1 MSIIRFS
8 VVAAGL
14 AVVLALSGPFA
25 FSANLDSLN
34 AGRVGIQSAGPM
46 AFGPDAI
53 LFVGDSAGAAIIAI
67 DTGDRTPAKSAA
79 KVDVKNIN
87 QKIAA
92 LLGTTPDQILVNDAV
107 VNPISKNVYLAVSRG
122 LGPDAVPV
130 ILRVNAAGTITEL
143 SLDNVKHSVARLE
156 DAPAVDAKD
165 SRGRGLR
172 VQTITDLAY
181 VDGKVFVAGLSN
193 EEFTS
198 SFRSISFPFQGVSK
212 SAGIEIYHGNHGRFE
227 TYSPIRTFLP
237 FQLDGEPHI
246 LAAYTCTPLV
256 KIPISALKPGK
267 QVKGVTIAEL
277 GNRNRPID
285 MIAYNKGGQEYFLMA
300 NSSRGVMKLSLKGL
314 ERFQAITA
322 EVDDKAGV
330 PYETIAAFQG
340 VLQLD
345 KFDDNNAMLLTDDN
359 GSLNLRTVPLP

>member
-8 VVAAGL
+8 VVVTVL
-14 AVVLALSGPFA
+14 AVVLALSSPFA

-34 AGRVGIQSAGPM
+34 AGKVGIKSAGPM
-46 AFGPDAI
+46 AFGPEAI
-53 LFVGDSAGAAIIAI
+53 LFVGDSAGASIFAI

-79 KVDVKNIN
+79 KVNVKAIN

-107 VNPISKNVYLAVSRG
+107 VNPISKNVYLSVSRG
-122 LGPDAVPV
+122 LGPDAIPV
-130 ILRVNAAGTITEL
+130 ILRVNAGGKITEL
-143 SLDNVKHSVARLE
+143 SLDNVRHSVASLE

-172 VQTITDLAY
+172 VATITDLAY
-181 VDGKVFVAGLSN
+181 VEGKVFVAGLSN
-193 EEFTS
+193 EEFAS
-198 SFRSISFPFQGVSK
+198 SFRSISFPFRGVNK
-212 SAGIEIYHGNHGRFE
+212 SAGIEIYHSSHGRFE

-237 FQLDGEPHI
+237 LQLAGEPYI

-256 KIPISALKPGK
+256 KIPISALKPGHK
-267 QVKGVTIAEL
+267 VRGVTIAEL
-277 GNRNRPID
+277 GNRNRPLD
-285 MIAYNKGGQEYFLMA
+285 MIAYSKGGQEYLLMA
-300 NSSRGVMKLSLKGL
+300 NSSRGVMKLPLGGL
-314 ERFQAITA
+314 EKYPALV
-322 EVDDKAGV
+322 EEPVDIAGV
-330 PYETIAAFQG
+330 PYETIADLKG

-345 KFDDNNAMLLTDDN
+345 KFDDNNAMLLTDDS